1 MRSLALCSLTKNI
14 CRPALPDGNPEVWF
28 PLCIFFY
35 DSRVN
40 FAGKINGVF
49 ELYLKKHFNVL
60 GFGEV
65 TKEKVRGHRKIFDNL
80 PVLSPF
86 RECLATESS
95 DLQPTSAPLTCT
107 VASTDELALGMI
119 TAHLASGERPQVHI
133 KEAPKI
139 RSRHG

>member
-35 DSRVN
+35 DSREN

-80 PVLSPF
+80 PVLFHLSGSVSQPNQVTCSLLLLLSPA
-86 RECLATESS
+86 RL
-95 DLQPTSAPLTCT
+95 
-107 VASTDELALGMI
+107 
-119 TAHLASGERPQVHI
+119 HPQMSWPW
-133 KEAPKI
+133 E
-139 RSRHG
+139 